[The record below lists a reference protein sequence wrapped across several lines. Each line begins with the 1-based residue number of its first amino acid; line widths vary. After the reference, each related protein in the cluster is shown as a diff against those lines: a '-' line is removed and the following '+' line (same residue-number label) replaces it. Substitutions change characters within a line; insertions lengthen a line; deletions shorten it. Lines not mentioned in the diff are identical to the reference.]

1 MLHFTVLTQ
10 LLKQKNFSQV
20 PKQTTL
26 KHGSTRLEEFFVSL
40 QMVNGTVKSAG
51 NYNILNK
58 RVASFFFFLKAKDN
72 SNKSFNIKLKIRKL
86 VFYVQD

>member
-26 KHGSTRLEEFFVSL
+26 KHGSTRLEEFLSAYRWQMEQLSL
-40 QMVNGTVKSAG
+40 LEIIT
-51 NYNILNK
+51 
-58 RVASFFFFLKAKDN
+58 F
-72 SNKSFNIKLKIRKL
+72 
-86 VFYVQD
+86 